1 MGVSKAT
8 FGRIVGQARHKVAE
22 AIVSGK
28 ALRIETATPN
38 SHKEEYYMKICF
50 AVEQDKGIESPVY
63 GHFGSAP
70 SFIIIDTDGNTSK
83 AVANRDM
90 HHPHGACN
98 PLMAV
103 GREQID
109 AVVVGGI
116 GAGAL
121 MKLNAAGVK
130 VFRAEAPTVKDN
142 LELLNEGR
150 LLRTRNPEQR
160 FPLSTIHYSLPPDLL
175 SLPPL

>member
-1 MGVSKAT
+1 
-8 FGRIVGQARHKVAE
+8 
-22 AIVSGK
+22 
-28 ALRIETATPN
+28 
-38 SHKEEYYMKICF
+38 MKICF

-83 AVANRDM
+83 TVANRDM
-90 HHPHGACN
+90 HHAHGACN
-98 PLMAV
+98 PIMAV

-142 LELLNEGR
+142 LDMLNEGR
-150 LLRTRNPEQR
+150 LLQVSMQQTCGGRGGGCA
-160 FPLSTIHYSLPPDLL
+160 H
-175 SLPPL
+175 